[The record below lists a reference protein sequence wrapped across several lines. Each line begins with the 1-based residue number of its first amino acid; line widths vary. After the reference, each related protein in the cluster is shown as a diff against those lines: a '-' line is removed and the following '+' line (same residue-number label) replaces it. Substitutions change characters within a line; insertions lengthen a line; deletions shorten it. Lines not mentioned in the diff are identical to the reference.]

1 MTTSTIKPFTSV
13 LRPHEEVLEGNI
25 VENLRLS
32 DIYLHNELRGRVEE
46 ESINRGNPLLDP
58 GEFLRRTYIS
68 DSMKRVILKVM
79 GGLAGA
85 SSLYVSEQGK
95 PFNIGSR
102 VLVIPSYLGGGK
114 THLLATLYYLV
125 KMYNEKGIG
134 VTKHVGDDKELLHGL
149 KHAVDSLGGD
159 KVRVVVIVGD
169 TKTLG
174 PSPKEPVVIDG
185 VEIHTPWGL
194 LGFLLGEYE
203 SLRRA
208 DESYYAPPV
217 DVLRKV
223 LRGKRVLIL
232 VDEAVEYVTHA
243 VSIDSEHKGYS
254 ESFLSFL
261 RNLAEAVNDTPGTVL
276 VVTLPA
282 EYREGVL
289 ARGHQHPEYVQRIDQ
304 MLRRVGP
311 EYIPPL
317 EFRRDIAEVFK
328 KRLFKNP
335 NTDESREQAR
345 LISEAFK
352 EKVLKDKVFEQS
364 VKAKYGSP
372 DDLQR
377 RIKETYPFHPFYVE
391 IIVNIA
397 ARNPELGLTR
407 NLLAYTARLL
417 RHIYSLKNQ
426 RGRDP
431 SVATITPWLI
441 PLDVPEF
448 RAELVHG
455 LMAQLE
461 ADFNRI
467 FEQDVK
473 RYSELVEQ
481 YIWSVDAQPSRE
493 KLLNLIKGALART
506 IWLATIPGGGGK
518 GSDVLKYYPV
528 KNHYPVIVYDV
539 LAMRD
544 APSADVLNSI
554 EELSGSST
562 YLTIYDDRVFYAVM
576 PDLASIIRQRYLGA
590 TDFDALRKM
599 ENFVNQQSFKPGRK
613 IKKIFPVNT
622 DRVRDIEES
631 VEKEVLGSDEP
642 LVFIYLGLADP
653 PEELADIVLKRN
665 NVILLLPDYS
675 AEPRSLGLFYTEK
688 YRRIL
693 GDEPPKAREY
703 IRSLLKLLKAVSELR
718 SEKEY
723 LEKVVGREYLD
734 HVLSTLRTM
743 QEELEKQL
751 ANSIFAVLKK
761 ALIGL
766 EKMPIAVDLRPMG
779 EEGADLSSLVRLLE
793 DVLERRGISLSWT
806 WSRICDQLKD
816 WEALWDVDYSLK
828 KPIRVGDMW
837 SQLLYSSKVKPHLTS
852 FADFKEALKDAYYIN
867 VLAFKHGSTIL
878 WLKHPYSREQ
888 ANELLKTKLAEGRT
902 LHDWERDVE
911 LELERMRVELVDL
924 EAVSPRMV
932 VREYVEQLRRKAE

>member
-13 LRPHEEVLEGNI
+13 LRPYEEVLEGNI
-25 VENLRLS
+25 IENLRLS
-32 DIYLHNELRGRVEE
+32 DIYLHNELQGRVKE
-46 ESINRGNPLLDP
+46 ESITRDNPLLDP
-58 GEFLRRTYIS
+58 EEFLRRTYIS

-102 VLVIPSYLGGGK
+102 VLIIPAYLGGGK

-149 KHAVDSLGGD
+149 KHAVDSLGGE
-159 KVRVVVIVGD
+159 KVRVVAIVGD

-174 PSPKEPVVIDG
+174 PRPKDPVIIDG

-232 VDEAVEYVTHA
+232 VDEAVEYMTPA
-243 VSIDSEHKGYS
+243 VIIDSEFKGYS
-254 ESFLSFL
+254 ENFLSFL

-289 ARGHQHPEYVQRIDQ
+289 AGGYQHPEYVERIDQ

-317 EFRRDIAEVFK
+317 ESRRDIAEVFK

-335 NTDESREQAR
+335 NTDESREQAH

-352 EKVLKDKVFEQS
+352 EKALKDKVFEQS

-391 IIVNIA
+391 VIVNIA
-397 ARNPELGLTR
+397 AKKPSLGLTR
-407 NLLAYTARLL
+407 GLLVYTTRLL

-431 SVATITPWLI
+431 SVATIAPWLI
-441 PLDVPEF
+441 PLNVTEF
-448 RAELVHG
+448 RTELVSV
-455 LMAQLE
+455 LTAQLA

-473 RYSELVEQ
+473 RYSDLVEQ
-481 YIWSVDAQPSRE
+481 YVWSVDAQLSRE
-493 KLLNLIKGALART
+493 KTLNLIKGALART

-528 KNHYPVIVYDV
+528 KNHYPVIVYDP

-544 APSADVLNSI
+544 VPSADVANSI
-554 EELSGSST
+554 DELMNSST
-562 YLTIYDDRVFYAVM
+562 YLTIYEDRVFYAAM
-576 PDLASIIRQRYLGA
+576 PDLAATIRQRYLNA
-590 TDFDALRKM
+590 TDFDALRKL

-613 IKKIFPVNT
+613 IKRIFPINT
-622 DRVRDIEES
+622 DRVREIEES
-631 VEKEVLGSDEP
+631 VETEVSRTSDP
-642 LVFIYLGLADP
+642 VLFVYLGLADP
-653 PEELADIVLKRN
+653 PEELVDIVLKRN
-665 NVILLLPDYS
+665 NVVLLLPEYS
-675 AEPRSLGLFYTEK
+675 ADPSSLGLFYTEK
-688 YRRIL
+688 YRRII
-693 GDEPPKAREY
+693 GPEPSNTRDY
-703 IRSLLKLLKAVSELR
+703 IKNLLKLLKVVSEMR

-723 LEKVVGREYLD
+723 LERVVGREYLD
-734 HVLSTLRTM
+734 HVLNTLRTM
-743 QEELEKQL
+743 QDELEKQL
-751 ANSIFAVLKK
+751 ATSLFTVLKK
-761 ALIGL
+761 VVAGSR
-766 EKMPIAVDLRPMG
+766 KSVFNVDLRPVG
-779 EEGADLSSLVRLLE
+779 EEGVDLSSLVRLLE
-793 DVLERRGISLSWT
+793 GVLERRGVPLSWT
-806 WSRICDQLKD
+806 WSGIYDQLKD
-816 WEALWDVDYSLK
+816 WEALWDVD
-828 KPIRVGDMW
+828 
-837 SQLLYSSKVKPHLTS
+837 
-852 FADFKEALKDAYYIN
+852 
-867 VLAFKHGSTIL
+867 
-878 WLKHPYSREQ
+878 
-888 ANELLKTKLAEGRT
+888 
-902 LHDWERDVE
+902 
-911 LELERMRVELVDL
+911 
-924 EAVSPRMV
+924 
-932 VREYVEQLRRKAE
+932 